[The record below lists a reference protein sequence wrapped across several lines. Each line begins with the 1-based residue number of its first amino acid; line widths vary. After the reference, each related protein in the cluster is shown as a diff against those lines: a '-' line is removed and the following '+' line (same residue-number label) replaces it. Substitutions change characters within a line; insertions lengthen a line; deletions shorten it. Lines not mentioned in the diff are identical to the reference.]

1 MKKSALFLV
10 ILAMLSF
17 CLVAN
22 SHAEGYV
29 LLLPEDEHGYDENNQ
44 YHSKIYNYQ
53 MLCDGDTIH
62 FLLVQDHFTFGP
74 SLSNQSQ
81 YSATC
86 FVFDESG
93 NLAECGSHCGDVFDS
108 LPPYE
113 YDLSLPHPYVL
124 IRSPQNKTYFFT
136 TDGQI
141 MQWQPGKDKAWAPVV
156 QLDFS
161 GLNTDYTFR
170 NEGEQ
175 WMFECIIDGDE
186 MYGAFKNAGD
196 GFTIYAFDLKD
207 GSRKEVGYV
216 GNVHGLNPAQEGKIL
231 ALASIKTTGG
241 LPYHLMDTTTGE
253 LEEFKLGLSTMYCS
267 GLVYNRQGGW
277 YYASREGDI
286 RYMSDEGDEVSV
298 VPYPKSGNTNGGG
311 GTMVLSMEGT
321 KAYLMIRKEREE
333 SYVFHTI
340 DLTAVQ
346 QGAEVAEVKTLVF
359 DGVSQYINASFDDLP
374 AFSDFAAEQEEP
386 VQAKLQN
393 TLKYAKAI
401 SQAFVMKN
409 DSFDVLVTHTNT
421 LDFDNLYAKGYY
433 VDLSDREEIV
443 AYFDHMYPVWK
454 DECMRDGKII
464 AFPARVDDYSQFMYN
479 TELFDELGLTVPTT
493 YTELFTAL
501 REWDD
506 MGLLEEYRLFDINGN
521 QTRSYEHI
529 FFKLMADYI
538 FLCERDGQTPDLT
551 NQEFLSALEELD
563 TLRDMLDNHDALNL
577 DNTPLLIF
585 SGYPTGLAN
594 QKYYESHGN
603 YELMPLGYGSE
614 NREVMQCTFAV
625 LIVNPYSDD
634 IELAKDYIA
643 WIAQN
648 PTPKTQHVVLDGK
661 PEGMESEYSIEMR
674 LQWEAD
680 AAEAEN
686 ALADAKASGD
696 EAQIRAA
703 QNEYAAVYAREPE
716 TEWLVKP
723 ERSRQLY
730 QVLPDA
736 GVRSYTYSQ
745 LMDNG
750 EKAIER
756 YLAGETSVRDM
767 LQSLQDILWMMEA
780 E

>member
-1 MKKSALFLV
+1 MRKSALFLV
-10 ILAMLSF
+10 FMAVLSCF
-17 CLVAN
+17 LVVS
-22 SHAEGYV
+22 SHAESYV
-29 LLLPEDEHGYDENNQ
+29 LPLPEDESGYNENNQ
-44 YHSKIYNYQ
+44 YYSRLYNYQ
-53 MLCDGDTIH
+53 MLCDGDTLH
-62 FLLVQDHFTFGP
+62 FLLVQDDFTMGP
-74 SLSNQSQ
+74 SLSNRSQ

-86 FVFDESG
+86 YAISENGD
-93 NLAECGSHCGDVFDS
+93 LAECGSHCGDVFS
-108 LPPYE
+108 TLPPYAH
-113 YDLSLPHPYVL
+113 DLSIPLPYIF

-136 TDGQI
+136 PDGQLL
-141 MQWQPGKDKAWAPVV
+141 QWQPGEDTAWAPLV

-161 GLNTDYTFR
+161 GLDTDYTFR
-170 NEGEQ
+170 NEAEY
-175 WMFECIIDGDE
+175 WVFECMIDGE
-186 MYGAFKNAGD
+186 TMYGAFKNAGD
-196 GFTIYAFDLKD
+196 GYTIHAFDLKD
-207 GSRKEVGYV
+207 GSRREVGYV
-216 GNVHGLNPAQEGKIL
+216 GNVQELTPAQAGKIL
-231 ALASIKTTGG
+231 APCSLKSTGG
-241 LPYHLMDTTTGE
+241 LPYQFIDTKTGE
-253 LEEFKLGLSTMYCS
+253 LEEFRLGLSTMYCS
-267 GLVYNRQGGW
+267 GLVYDRQGGW
-277 YYASREGDI
+277 YYASHEGDI
-286 RYMSDEGDEVSV
+286 RYMSGKGDEVSV
-298 VPYPKSGNTNGGG
+298 VPFPKPDSAYGGG
-311 GTMVLSMEGT
+311 GTMVLSMDGT
-321 KAYLMIRKEREE
+321 KAYLMVRNDKSQ
-333 SYVFHTI
+333 SYAFHTI

-346 QGAEVAEVKTLVF
+346 QGADAVEVKTLVF
-359 DGVSQYINASFDDLP
+359 DGVSQYINASWDDLP
-374 AFSDFAAEQEEP
+374 AFSDFAAEQEET

-443 AYFDHMYPVWK
+443 TYFDHMYPVWK
-454 DECMRDGKII
+454 EECMRDGKII

-479 TELFDELGLTVPTT
+479 TELFDELGLAVPTT
-493 YTELFTAL
+493 YTELFAAL

-529 FFKLMADYI
+529 FFKLMADYL

-551 NQEFLSALEELD
+551 NKEFLAALEELD
-563 TLRDMLDNHDALNL
+563 ALRDMLDNHDALNL
-577 DNTPLLIF
+577 TSTPLLVF
-585 SGYPTGLAN
+585 SGYPTGLSN
-594 QKYYESHGN
+594 QKYYESHGH

-614 NREVMQCTFAV
+614 NREVLQCTLAV
-625 LIVNPYSDD
+625 LIVNPYSDN

-648 PTPKTQHVVLDGK
+648 PTPKAQHVVLDGN
-661 PEGMESEYSIEMR
+661 PEGMESEYSMEMR
-674 LQWEAD
+674 LQWEAE
-680 AAEAEN
+680 AAEAEK
-686 ALADAKASGD
+686 ALAEAKASGD

-756 YLAGETSVRDM
+756 YLAGETNTRDM

>member
-1 MKKSALFLV
+1 M
-10 ILAMLSF
+10 
-17 CLVAN
+17 
-22 SHAEGYV
+22 
-29 LLLPEDEHGYDENNQ
+29 
-44 YHSKIYNYQ
+44 
-53 MLCDGDTIH
+53 
-62 FLLVQDHFTFGP
+62 
-74 SLSNQSQ
+74 
-81 YSATC
+81 
-86 FVFDESG
+86 
-93 NLAECGSHCGDVFDS
+93 
-108 LPPYE
+108 
-113 YDLSLPHPYVL
+113 
-124 IRSPQNKTYFFT
+124 
-136 TDGQI
+136 
-141 MQWQPGKDKAWAPVV
+141 
-156 QLDFS
+156 
-161 GLNTDYTFR
+161 
-170 NEGEQ
+170 
-175 WMFECIIDGDE
+175 
-186 MYGAFKNAGD
+186 
-196 GFTIYAFDLKD
+196 
-207 GSRKEVGYV
+207 
-216 GNVHGLNPAQEGKIL
+216 
-231 ALASIKTTGG
+231 
-241 LPYHLMDTTTGE
+241 
-253 LEEFKLGLSTMYCS
+253 
-267 GLVYNRQGGW
+267 
-277 YYASREGDI
+277 
-286 RYMSDEGDEVSV
+286 

-346 QGAEVAEVKTLVF
+346 QGADAVEVKTLVF

-374 AFSDFAAEQEEP
+374 AFSDFASEQEEP

-409 DSFDVLVTHTNT
+409 DSFDVLVAHTNT

-551 NQEFLSALEELD
+551 NKEFLSTLEELD

-577 DNTPLLIF
+577 DNTPLLVF

-614 NREVMQCTFAV
+614 NREVMQCTLAV

-634 IELAKDYIA
+634 MMNSVEKWDY
-643 WIAQN
+643 
-648 PTPKTQHVVLDGK
+648 P
-661 PEGMESEYSIEMR
+661 S
-674 LQWEAD
+674 
-680 AAEAEN
+680 
-686 ALADAKASGD
+686 
-696 EAQIRAA
+696 
-703 QNEYAAVYAREPE
+703 PE
-716 TEWLVKP
+716 TF
-723 ERSRQLY
+723 R
-730 QVLPDA
+730 
-736 GVRSYTYSQ
+736 T
-745 LMDNG
+745 
-750 EKAIER
+750 
-756 YLAGETSVRDM
+756 
-767 LQSLQDILWMMEA
+767 
-780 E
+780 